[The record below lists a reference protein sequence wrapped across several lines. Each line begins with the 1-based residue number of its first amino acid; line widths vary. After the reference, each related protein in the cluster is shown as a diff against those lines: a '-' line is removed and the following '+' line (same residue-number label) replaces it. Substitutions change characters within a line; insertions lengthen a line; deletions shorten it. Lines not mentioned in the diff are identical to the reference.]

1 MDLSFALVF
10 KCRMFFKS
18 RRHLNRLASYNE
30 GSLLCFAA
38 RCCISDRISL
48 LTSVYYMSQI
58 NNTADFKAITCC
70 SVIDCTYILAHAFP
84 AFCLRYFP
92 FFYCFIF
99 KHWNQF
105 GLREN
110 LVYCKLQRSSCR
122 ETFVPQSFMD
132 LM

>member
-10 KCRMFFKS
+10 KSRMFFKS

-58 NNTADFKAITCC
+58 NDTTDFKAITCC

-84 AFCLRYFP
+84 AFYLRYFP
-92 FFYCFIF
+92 FFIASFSNTGIS
-99 KHWNQF
+99 
-105 GLREN
+105 
-110 LVYCKLQRSSCR
+110 LV
-122 ETFVPQSFMD
+122 
-132 LM
+132 